1 MAGPAANPLSSKRSV
16 RDPITDPGSWD
27 YATIAGVPTPGLIP
41 QGGLTFAREHK
52 WDVKVGKG
60 TDGATETYNGKPP
73 AEGKLKLQFWTPE
86 HFAAWDAFSA
96 LLLTYDATKKAPT
109 PATIYHPSL
118 VPLRISAVVVKK
130 VGSVQHAGHGLYE
143 VEVELLEY
151 TPPPK
156 SSAVSTPTG
165 AANDD
170 AENEAEKP
178 LTPFQKKV
186 LQRTQKIGD
195 LFKQLTGAGNK

>member
-1 MAGPAANPLSSKRSV
+1 MAAAAANPVSTQRST
-16 RDPITDPGSWD
+16 RDPITDPQSWD
-27 YATIAGVPTPGLIP
+27 VALIAGVPTPGLIP
-41 QGGLTFAREHK
+41 QGGIVFDREHK

-60 TDGATETYNGKPP
+60 TDGATQTYVGKPP
-73 AEGKLKLQFWTPE
+73 AEGKLTLQFWTAA

-96 LLLTYDATKKAPT
+96 LLLTYDATKQTPT

-130 VGSVQHAGHGLYE
+130 IGNVQHVGHLLYE
-143 VEVELLEY
+143 VKIDLLEY

-156 SSAVSTPTG
+156 SSAVATPTG

-170 AENEAEKP
+170 AENETNQP

-186 LQRTQKIGD
+186 LERTTKIGD
-195 LFKQLTGAGNK
+195 LFKQLTGSGR

>member
-1 MAGPAANPLSSKRSV
+1 MAGPATNPVSTKRSV

-27 YATIAGVPTPGLIP
+27 YALIAGVATPGLIP
-41 QGGLTFAREHK
+41 QGGLVFPRTHK

-60 TDGATETYNGKPP
+60 TDGATQTYVGKPP
-73 AEGKLKLQFWTPE
+73 AEGKLTIQLWTAE

-96 LLLTYDATKKAPT
+96 LLLTYDATKQTPT

-118 VPLRISAVVVKK
+118 VPLRISAVVVKEI
-130 VGSVQHAGHGLYE
+130 GNVQHVGHGLYE
-143 VEVELLEY
+143 VKVELLEY

-170 AENEAEKP
+170 AENEPEKP

-186 LQRTQKIGD
+186 LQRTQKIGE
-195 LFKQLTGAGNK
+195 LFKQLTGAGSK